1 MRAARV
7 ERTAT
12 SDQGPKLSR
21 PQTVDG
27 KVSEKETTPRAASR
41 VPRGSG
47 SVRPPLVSAV
57 ARAAAVEAATGLPV
71 PEATTRLPVPSEL
84 PAMPVRPVPP
94 VRVLPALSVPPVT
107 PVVVTAIV
115 VVAVALSCA
124 LMSERSSLAELAQSL
139 RVELNRYSPGGK
151 LPSSR
156 ALVERYRVS
165 PVTVTRALAQ
175 LAAEG
180 LVVTRPGAGAFR
192 AEPRT
197 ATPAT
202 GDTSWQEVALSAD
215 AATELVPRA
224 VDASGVL
231 VTLAAPPPGVVEFN
245 GGYLH
250 PSLQPE
256 RALAAALARA
266 GRRPG
271 AWGRPPTDGLPELR
285 EWFARE
291 IGGSVTAADL
301 LVTAGGQSA
310 ITTAL
315 RALAPPGSPVLVESP
330 TYPGMLA
337 VARAAGLRPV
347 PVPADADGVRPELL
361 EAAFRATGARVFVCQ
376 PLFQNP
382 TGAVLGPERRGEVLR
397 IARAAGAFVVEDDFA
412 HALVHEDAPP
422 LPAPLAAE
430 DPDGVVVHV
439 CSLTK
444 ATSPSLRVG
453 ALAARGP
460 VLERLR
466 AIQVVDSF
474 FVPRPLQ
481 EAALELVG
489 SPAWHRH
496 LRAVAQE
503 LKSRMGRAERRPRH
517 PAADARPAAP
527 SVRRLPPLAA
537 SPGRR
542 PGGGPARRRPAGRCR
557 RGPRPPVLLRGTA
570 RRAHPAEFRGC
581 RGPHGDRG
589 GRAPA
594 AGGGR
599 RDRRLSARGGP
610 GGGAVVRRG
619 APACPGP
626 GQIHLTSPGVT
637 GTLPV

>member
-1 MRAARV
+1 M
-7 ERTAT
+7 
-12 SDQGPKLSR
+12 
-21 PQTVDG
+21 
-27 KVSEKETTPRAASR
+27 
-41 VPRGSG
+41 
-47 SVRPPLVSAV
+47 
-57 ARAAAVEAATGLPV
+57 
-71 PEATTRLPVPSEL
+71 
-84 PAMPVRPVPP
+84 
-94 VRVLPALSVPPVT
+94 
-107 PVVVTAIV
+107 
-115 VVAVALSCA
+115 
-124 LMSERSSLAELAQSL
+124 AELAKTL
-139 RVELNRYSPGGK
+139 KAELDRYSLGGK

-192 AEPRT
+192 AE
-197 ATPAT
+197 TPAPTAT
-202 GDTSWQEVALSAD
+202 GDTSWQELALSAD

-256 RALAAALARA
+256 RALSAALARA

-271 AWGRPPTDGLPELR
+271 AWGRPPTDGLTELR

-291 IGGSVTAADL
+291 IGGGVTGAEVL
-301 LVTAGGQSA
+301 ITAGGQSA
-310 ITTAL
+310 LTTAL
-315 RALAPPGSPVLVESP
+315 RALAAPGTPVLVESP

-347 PVPADADGVRPELL
+347 PVPTDADGIRPDLL
-361 EAAFRATGARVFVCQ
+361 EAAFRATGARVLVCQ

-382 TGAVLGPERRGEVLR
+382 TGALLPPDRRREVVR

-412 HALVHEDAPP
+412 RRLVHEDAGP
-422 LPAPLAAE
+422 LPAPLAAD

-444 ATSPSLRVG
+444 ITSASLRVG

-489 SPAWHRH
+489 APAWSRH
-496 LRAVAQE
+496 LRTVSQELRARRDTLAAAVALRLPE
-503 LKSRMGRAERRPRH
+503 LALPQLPSGGHHLWLRLPDTLPEPALLAAALRAGVAVAPGRPYFCAEP
-517 PAADARPAAP
+517 PAGHIRLSFAGVAGPTEIAEG
-527 SVRRLPPLAA
+527 VRRLRTA
-537 SPGRR
+537 
-542 PGGGPARRRPAGRCR
+542 
-557 RGPRPPVLLRGTA
+557 VDELL
-570 RRAHPAEFRGC
+570 P
-581 RGPHGDRG
+581 
-589 GRAPA
+589 
-594 AGGGR
+594 
-599 RDRRLSARGGP
+599 
-610 GGGAVVRRG
+610 
-619 APACPGP
+619 
-626 GQIHLTSPGVT
+626 
-637 GTLPV
+637 

>member
-1 MRAARV
+1 MH
-7 ERTAT
+7 
-12 SDQGPKLSR
+12 
-21 PQTVDG
+21 
-27 KVSEKETTPRAASR
+27 
-41 VPRGSG
+41 
-47 SVRPPLVSAV
+47 
-57 ARAAAVEAATGLPV
+57 
-71 PEATTRLPVPSEL
+71 
-84 PAMPVRPVPP
+84 
-94 VRVLPALSVPPVT
+94 
-107 PVVVTAIV
+107 
-115 VVAVALSCA
+115 
-124 LMSERSSLAELAQSL
+124 ERSSVGDLANSLRAELD
-139 RVELNRYSPGGK
+139 RYSPGGK

-197 ATPAT
+197 RTPVV

-215 AATELVPRA
+215 TATELVPRA

-231 VTLAAPPPGVVEFN
+231 VTLSAPPPGVVEFN

-256 RALAAALARA
+256 RAMAAALARA

-291 IGGSVTAADL
+291 IGGTVTAADVL
-301 LVTAGGQSA
+301 ITAGGQSA

-315 RALAPPGSPVLVESP
+315 RALAPPGTHVLVESP

-337 VARAAGLRPV
+337 IARAAGLRPV
-347 PVPADADGVRPELL
+347 PVPADTAGVRPDLL
-361 EAAFRATGARVFVCQ
+361 EAAFRATGARVFVGQ

-382 TGAVLGPERRGEVLR
+382 TGAVLGAERRREVVR

-412 HALVHEDAPP
+412 RRLVHEDAAP

-444 ATSPSLRVG
+444 PTSPSLRVG

-474 FVPRPLQ
+474 FVARPLQ

-489 SPAWHRH
+489 SPAWSRH
-496 LRAVAQE
+496 LRAVSQE
-503 LKSRMGRAERRPRH
+503 LRNRRDTMTAAVTLHLPELTLPHIPSGGYQLWLRLPDTLPETALVAGALRAGVAVAPGRPYFCAEPPAGHIRLSFAGVAGRAEI
-517 PAADARPAAP
+517 AEG
-527 SVRRLPPLAA
+527 VRRLRTAVDELA
-537 SPGRR
+537 P
-542 PGGGPARRRPAGRCR
+542 
-557 RGPRPPVLLRGTA
+557 
-570 RRAHPAEFRGC
+570 
-581 RGPHGDRG
+581 
-589 GRAPA
+589 
-594 AGGGR
+594 
-599 RDRRLSARGGP
+599 
-610 GGGAVVRRG
+610 
-619 APACPGP
+619 
-626 GQIHLTSPGVT
+626 
-637 GTLPV
+637 